1 MRLPRRPKLKHL
13 KSRVKSAGD
22 RRNLMLVVILLLI
35 LVALVG
41 GKNGGLLVRGIL
53 GLVFGAMLLMAGCAI
68 V

>member
-1 MRLPRRPKLKHL
+1 M
-13 KSRVKSAGD
+13 
-22 RRNLMLVVILLLI
+22 VVFILLVI

-53 GLVFGAMLLMAGCAI
+53 GLIFGAVLMMAGCAI